1 MDPRERA
8 DATLARARARSGS
21 VVTPDNAMSPMDSA
35 STMQIPR
42 AVVDEADVR
51 EDPDPTVIL
60 RDGEDATQPHPW
72 RDETRTVSHAHPLAT
87 GSTVRNGNE
96 MPQQSGPS
104 SQEQDGLI
112 PTVTR
117 SEGMRPNVAQRLDGN
132 GSNVTRRLNG

>member
-8 DATLARARARSGS
+8 DATLARARARSGF
-21 VVTPDNAMSPMDSA
+21 VVTPDNAVSPMDA
-35 STMQIPR
+35 ANTMQIPR
-42 AVVDEADVR
+42 TVVDSADVR

-72 RDETRTVSHAHPLAT
+72 RDETRTEQHAHPLAT
-87 GSTVRNGNE
+87 GSGVPAPAGPTVE
-96 MPQQSGPS
+96 
-104 SQEQDGLI
+104 EQDGLI

-117 SEGMRPNVAQRLDGN
+117 SEGTRPNVAQRLDGA